1 MKEQYSATDTAKLLI
16 SDVALPELSPAQA
29 LRLVPFMRL
38 TRAPADAVLFR
49 AGGPGDQ
56 FLVMLVAGDALVEGQ
71 LTGGRWMTIRSLVPG
86 SLFGELGAMDS
97 MGRSVVVR
105 ATTDVHLATLD
116 DQALQQ
122 ITERDPNLTFG
133 LLRAMLG
140 HVTRRLRAANNKIET
155 LHSINQAQRD
165 EWAAQTQSDQVTGA
179 RLKVL
184 LKLERDSGTSRA
196 GNSSVLQDAR
206 KQA

>member
-1 MKEQYSATDTAKLLI
+1 MKEYNHTDTAKLLI
-16 SDVALPELSPAQA
+16 SDVALPDLSPAQA
-29 LRLVPFMRL
+29 LRLAPFMRL

-49 AGGPGDQ
+49 GGGPGSQ
-56 FLVMLVAGDALVEGQ
+56 FLIMLLAGDALVEAQ
-71 LTGGRWMTIRSLVPG
+71 LTGSSRWLTLRSLVPG

-97 MGRSVVVR
+97 MGRSVAVR
-105 ATTDVHLATLD
+105 ATTDVDLATLD
-116 DQALQQ
+116 DRALQQ
-122 ITERDPNLTFG
+122 LTERDPNLTFG

-165 EWAAQTQSDQVTGA
+165 EWAAQTQSDLVTGA

-196 GNSSVLQDAR
+196 GNSSVLQDSR

>member
-1 MKEQYSATDTAKLLI
+1 MKDLPPTHTAKLLI

-29 LRLVPFMRL
+29 LRLVPFMRQ
-38 TRAPADAVLFR
+38 TQAPTDAVLFR

-56 FLVMLVAGDALVEGQ
+56 FLIMLVAGDALVEGQ
-71 LTGGRWMTIRSLVPG
+71 LSGSARWMTIRSLVPG

-116 DQALQQ
+116 DHALQQ
-122 ITERDPNLTFG
+122 ITERDPNLTFA

-155 LHSINQAQRD
+155 LHSINQALRD

-184 LKLERDSGTSRA
+184 LKLERDSSLSRA
-196 GNSSVLQDAR
+196 GNSSMIHDLR
-206 KQA
+206 KEA